1 MRLLYD
7 WDIGIY
13 GDWYIASIEDC
24 DNAKCVPLYDH
35 PYSDLYIFFGYLYS
49 GLDELGMDKTLPI
62 YETLRNLSLS
72 KYNLDYFT
80 LLA

>member
-1 MRLLYD
+1 MISQLYYITYYKRQ
-7 WDIGIY
+7 DIL
-13 GDWYIASIEDC
+13 IEDC

-62 YETLRNLSLS
+62 YETLRNLSLFH
-72 KYNLDYFT
+72 D
-80 LLA
+80 AEED